1 MAFPERLVWDR
12 LGMCRNTQ
20 RSVPFNVVLFRILE
34 DFSKNKEMVP
44 CKGFS
49 SNTLDDDL
57 LSEQFGNSKLF
68 LSDTNDQSEDIKIDE
83 FFTEL
88 AQWNEYLEKHVPYYR
103 DAGADDNTADNI
115 EIGGIEP

>member
-1 MAFPERLVWDR
+1 M
-12 LGMCRNTQ
+12 
-20 RSVPFNVVLFRILE
+20 VL
-34 DFSKNKEMVP
+34 

-57 LSEQFGNSKLF
+57 LSEQFSNSKLF

-88 AQWNEYLEKHVPYYR
+88 EQWNEYLEEHVPYYR
-103 DAGADDNTADNI
+103 DGCVDAGADDKTADDA